1 MAYEL
6 RFTFF
11 SIYGPILYHFRDK
24 ARYWSK
30 IATFH
35 AAPAL
40 DASVIGVSVIA
51 ITFGKKKLDWLGY
64 ETVRNV

>member
-30 IATFH
+30 IATF
-35 AAPAL
+35 
-40 DASVIGVSVIA
+40 SCR
-51 ITFGKKKLDWLGY
+51 TCTWRLGY
-64 ETVRNV
+64 RSLRHCHNFW